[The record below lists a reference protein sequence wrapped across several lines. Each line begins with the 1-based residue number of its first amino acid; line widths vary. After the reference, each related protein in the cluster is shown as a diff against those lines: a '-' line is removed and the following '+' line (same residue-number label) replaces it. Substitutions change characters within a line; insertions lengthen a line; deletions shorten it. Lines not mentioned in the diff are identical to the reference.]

1 MAGNNNNNNVEEK
14 KKRFHTLAKEL
25 VKLSRKK
32 VEVAKEL
39 AKATDELDFVPEKDS
54 AIYSNKIEPQEE
66 LDEILGAAVDA
77 EKALGEIYEACADA
91 TFEAIDKDTDKE
103 EVDAVKEAMRSLFR
117 AVKFL
122 VESGVDVDVWM
133 DDTRPHAHVHP
144 RLNQELDRAKKGAN
158 GLLDIIDLLSVRIP
172 IDGLESR
179 SGTRLVDFS
188 KGLLGVNC
196 GP

>member
-1 MAGNNNNNNVEEK
+1 MAGNNNNNKVEE
-14 KKRFHTLAKEL
+14 KKRFHTLAEEL
-25 VKLSRKK
+25 VQLSRKK

-133 DDTRPHAHVHP
+133 D
-144 RLNQELDRAKKGAN
+144 EM
-158 GLLDIIDLLSVRIP
+158 
-172 IDGLESR
+172 
-179 SGTRLVDFS
+179 
-188 KGLLGVNC
+188 
-196 GP
+196 